1 MVNEMA
7 RKKTAAVD
15 IGYFLVNVL
24 YEDGS
29 QRSNRKVL
37 NSQLSGFDD
46 KADILTAIEQQD
58 QKIADLSGLARASIA
73 SITKVG
79 KR

>member
-1 MVNEMA
+1 MA
-7 RKKTAAVD
+7 RTKAAAAD
-15 IGYFLVNVL
+15 IGFFLVNVL

-29 QRSNRKVL
+29 QRSNRKVQ

-46 KADILTAIEQQD
+46 KADILEAIERQD
-58 QKIADLSGLARASIA
+58 QKIADLSGQDRPPIASIA
-73 SITKVG
+73 RVS